1 MTMAVAQEMFQ
12 QAMYMDKTNP
22 EGYRRYANLMAKSSP
37 QSSIDALEQLRLNVP
52 GYPVDILAK
61 RFLTAMVM

>member
-1 MTMAVAQEMFQ
+1 
-12 QAMYMDKTNP
+12 MDKTNP